1 MKQIY
6 KYDNK
11 MNYVPSENMIIN
23 DGEEIPEGYTDI
35 PPVNPDG
42 AGMYKPVFDKGKSE
56 WRETA
61 TQEYIDSLQPPP
73 PEPSELD
80 KLKQQVSD
88 LIFKLLT
95 GGVIK

>member
-56 WRETA
+56 WRENSYTRIHRQLTA
-61 TQEYIDSLQPPP
+61 SASRTIRARQA
-73 PEPSELD
+73 
-80 KLKQQVSD
+80 
-88 LIFKLLT
+88 
-95 GGVIK
+95 

>member
-80 KLKQQVSD
+80 KLKKQVSD
-88 LIFKLLT
+88 LT
-95 GGVIK
+95 

>member
-73 PEPSELD
+73 PEPSEIEVLQ
-80 KLKQQVSD
+80 KQVAD
-88 LIFKLLT
+88 LYYLIAL
-95 GGVIK
+95 GGA